1 MASWCCNVNIFK
13 LFTNPDNMTNINKP
27 SLVKIVLL
35 SAIGFFMFVCMDSL
49 AKFLGGVMPITQAVW
64 GRFFFHFIALS
75 IYYFIFK
82 PKINLTKNFKIQ
94 ILRSI
99 LMVTAT
105 FFMFNSLQRFDLV
118 DIYVVFFSAPLIV
131 AILSAIFLK
140 DILSLKGLLLMVMSF
155 GSIVYSLGPSMKVL
169 SPELIFPLVPPLC
182 WALYQ
187 FFTKLISENN
197 DPFASIFYTA
207 ITGAI
212 IFSIY
217 VSLNWVPIE
226 KNSYWILLIL
236 LGLAGFVSHFML
248 IYAIQLSNLSFV
260 TNFQYS
266 QLVWST
272 IINFMIFGVPIDIN
286 KIYGV
291 IGIIIFGILFIRIE
305 GKRKKIKV

>member
-1 MASWCCNVNIFK
+1 MIE
-13 LFTNPDNMTNINKP
+13 TNKS
-27 SLVKIVLL
+27 SLAKIVLL
-35 SAIGFFMFVCMDSL
+35 SATGFFMFVCMDSL
-49 AKFLGGVMPITQAVW
+49 AKFLGTVMPVTQGVW
-64 GRFFFHFIALS
+64 GRFFFHFVALVV
-75 IYYFIFK
+75 YFLIFK
-82 PKINLTKNFKIQ
+82 PKVNLTKNFKIQ

-131 AILSAIFLK
+131 AMLSAYFLK
-140 DILSLKGLLLMVMSF
+140 DTLSLNGLLLMIMSF
-155 GSIVYSLGPSMKVL
+155 VSIIYSLGPSMKIL

-187 FFTKLISENN
+187 FFTKVISGDN

-207 ITGAI
+207 ITGTI

-217 VSLNWVPIE
+217 IFFNWVPLE
-226 KNSYWILLIL
+226 KNIYWLALIL
-236 LGLAGFVSHFML
+236 LGFSGFVSHFLL

-266 QLVWST
+266 QLIWST
-272 IINFMIFGVPIDIN
+272 IINFLIFGVPIDIN
-286 KIYGV
+286 KVYGL
-291 IGIIIFGILFIRIE
+291 IGIIIFGILFIRTE
-305 GKRKKIKV
+305 GSKKKVEIKN

>member
-1 MASWCCNVNIFK
+1 
-13 LFTNPDNMTNINKP
+13 MTNIKKP
-27 SLVKIVLL
+27 PLVKIILL
-35 SAIGFFMFVCMDSL
+35 SSTGFFMFVCMDSL
-49 AKFLGGVMPITQAVW
+49 AKYLGEVMPITQAVC
-64 GRFFFHFIALS
+64 GRFFFHFIALI
-75 IYYFIFK
+75 IYFFIFR
-82 PKINLTKNFKIQ
+82 PKINLTKNFKVQ

-131 AILSAIFLK
+131 AMLSAIFLK
-140 DILSLKGLLLMVMSF
+140 DVLTLKGLLLMVMSF
-155 GSIVYSLGPSMKVL
+155 GCIIFSLGPSMKVL
-169 SPELIFPLVPPLC
+169 SPELIFPLVPPIC

-187 FFTKLISENN
+187 FFTKLISGNN

-212 IFSIY
+212 IFTIY
-217 VSLNWVPIE
+217 VSLNWIPLE
-226 KNSYWILLIL
+226 KNSYWLLLIL
-236 LGLAGFVSHFML
+236 LGLAGFISHFML

-272 IINFMIFGVPIDIN
+272 VINFIIFGVPIDIN

-291 IGIIIFGILFIRIE
+291 VGIIIFGILFIRTE
-305 GKRKKIKV
+305 GKKKKIKV

>member
-1 MASWCCNVNIFK
+1 
-13 LFTNPDNMTNINKP
+13 MTNIKKP
-27 SLVKIVLL
+27 PLVKIILL
-35 SAIGFFMFVCMDSL
+35 SSTGFFMFVCMDSL
-49 AKFLGGVMPITQAVW
+49 AKYLGEVMPITQAVW
-64 GRFFFHFIALS
+64 GRFFFHFIALI
-75 IYYFIFK
+75 IYFFIFR
-82 PKINLTKNFKIQ
+82 PKINLTKNFKVQ

-118 DIYVVFFSAPLIV
+118 DIYLVFFSAPLIV
-131 AILSAIFLK
+131 AMLSAIFLK
-140 DILSLKGLLLMVMSF
+140 DVLTLKGLLLMVMSF
-155 GSIVYSLGPSMKVL
+155 GCIIFSLGPSMKVL
-169 SPELIFPLVPPLC
+169 SPELIFPLVPPIC

-187 FFTKLISENN
+187 FFTKLISGNN

-212 IFSIY
+212 IFTIY
-217 VSLNWVPIE
+217 VSLNWIPLE
-226 KNSYWILLIL
+226 KNSYWLLLIL
-236 LGLAGFVSHFML
+236 LGLAGFISHFML

-272 IINFMIFGVPIDIN
+272 VINFIIFGVPIDIN

-291 IGIIIFGILFIRIE
+291 VGIIIFGILFIRTE
-305 GKRKKIKV
+305 GKKKKIKV

>member
-1 MASWCCNVNIFK
+1 
-13 LFTNPDNMTNINKP
+13 MTNIKKP
-27 SLVKIVLL
+27 PLVKIILL
-35 SAIGFFMFVCMDSL
+35 SSTGFFMFVCMDSL
-49 AKFLGGVMPITQAVW
+49 AKYLGEVMPITQAVW
-64 GRFFFHFIALS
+64 GRFFFHFIAFI
-75 IYYFIFK
+75 IYFFIFR
-82 PKINLTKNFKIQ
+82 PKINLTKNFKVQ

-131 AILSAIFLK
+131 AMLSAIFLK
-140 DILSLKGLLLMVMSF
+140 DVLTLKGLLLMVMSF
-155 GSIVYSLGPSMKVL
+155 GCIIFSLGPSMKVL
-169 SPELIFPLVPPLC
+169 SPELIFPLVPPIC

-187 FFTKLISENN
+187 FFTKLISGNN

-212 IFSIY
+212 IFTIY
-217 VSLNWVPIE
+217 VSLNWIPLE
-226 KNSYWILLIL
+226 KNSYWLLLIL
-236 LGLAGFVSHFML
+236 LGLAGFISHFML

-266 QLVWST
+266 QLVCST
-272 IINFMIFGVPIDIN
+272 VINFIIFGVPIDIN

-291 IGIIIFGILFIRIE
+291 VGIIIFGILFIRTE
-305 GKRKKIKV
+305 GKKKKIKV

>member
-1 MASWCCNVNIFK
+1 
-13 LFTNPDNMTNINKP
+13 MTNINKP
-27 SLVKIVLL
+27 SLVKIILL
-35 SAIGFFMFVCMDSL
+35 SGTGFFMFVCMDSL
-49 AKFLGGVMPITQAVW
+49 AKYLGGVMPITQAVW
-64 GRFFFHFIALS
+64 GRFFFHFIALV
-75 IYYFIFK
+75 IYFLIFR

-94 ILRSI
+94 ILRSL

-131 AILSAIFLK
+131 AMLSAIFLK
-140 DILSLKGLLLMVMSF
+140 DVLSLKGLLLMVMSF
-155 GSIVYSLGPSMKVL
+155 GCIIFSLGPSMKVL

-187 FFTKLISENN
+187 FFTKLISGNN

-212 IFSIY
+212 IFTIY
-217 VSLNWVPIE
+217 VSLNWVPLE
-226 KNSYWILLIL
+226 KNSYWLLLIL
-236 LGLAGFVSHFML
+236 LGLAGFISHFML

-272 IINFMIFGVPIDIN
+272 VINFIIFGVPLDIN

-291 IGIIIFGILFIRIE
+291 IGIIIFGILFIRTE
-305 GKRKKIKV
+305 GKKKKIKSKIRYFKYCK

>member
-1 MASWCCNVNIFK
+1 
-13 LFTNPDNMTNINKP
+13 
-27 SLVKIVLL
+27 
-35 SAIGFFMFVCMDSL
+35 MFVCMDSL

-64 GRFFFHFIALS
+64 GRFFFHFIALG
-75 IYYFIFK
+75 IYFLIFR
-82 PKINLTKNFKIQ
+82 PKINLKKNFKIQ
-94 ILRSI
+94 ILRSV

-131 AILSAIFLK
+131 AMLSAIFLK
-140 DILSLKGLLLMVMSF
+140 DILSLNGLLLMVMSF
-155 GSIVYSLGPSMKVL
+155 GSIIYSLGPSMKVL

-187 FFTKLISENN
+187 FFTKLISGNN

-217 VSLNWVPIE
+217 ISLHWTPIE
-226 KNSYWILLIL
+226 KNSYWLLLVL
-236 LGLAGFVSHFML
+236 LGISGFVSHFML

-286 KIYGV
+286 KVYGV
-291 IGIIIFGILFIRIE
+291 IGIIVFGILFIKTE
-305 GKRKKIKV
+305 GSKKKVKIKN